1 MKRFNKGNLSSTN
14 LKIFTL
20 IELLVVIAI
29 IAILASMLL
38 PALNKARETAKSIKC
53 ISNLKQLGLS
63 LHVYADNYDGYA
75 CVYSSNSW
83 HRALYPYIESLK
95 VYDCPSALAEPIT
108 SGSITARLIDTSNPD
123 SICEYG
129 WNYSGTISNA
139 ADGVT
144 NPWKAG
150 MGERSNSRGGH
161 AKIARVASDTL
172 VMADV
177 WTKTLT
183 SNTSPGIYFTTNE
196 TSRPNP
202 VHNAS
207 ANFNFIDGHAEN
219 FKVNFYFTTS
229 NPEVSRMWTR
239 RNDSNGTVE

>member
-1 MKRFNKGNLSSTN
+1 MQRFKKECRSSSTSGF
-14 LKIFTL
+14 FTL

-38 PALNKARETAKSIKC
+38 PALNRARETAKSIKC

-75 CVYSSNSW
+75 CVYSKNSW
-83 HRALYPYIESLK
+83 QRVLYPYIGSLK
-95 VYDCPSALAEPIT
+95 VYDCPSALSEPIA
-108 SGSITARLIDTSNPD
+108 SGSITARLVVTSNPD

-129 WNYSGTISNA
+129 WNYSGTGNSTGPA
-139 ADGVT
+139 
-144 NPWKAG
+144 WKSG
-150 MGERSNSRGGH
+150 MGESATSRGGH
-161 AKIARVASDTL
+161 TKIARVASDTL

-177 WTKTLT
+177 WAKTLT
-183 SNTSPGIYFTTNE
+183 ANNSPGIYFTTNE
-196 TSRPNP
+196 DTRPNP

-219 FKVNFYFTTS
+219 FKVSFYFTTG
-229 NPEVSRMWTR
+229 NPEMSKLWTR